1 MVGFSVLSGTLV
13 ANEST
18 YPSNQPQWPVSDRAE
33 EAALVEG
40 ILAGR
45 VDDFEIIIRRNQER
59 LTNLVRRHLHRED
72 ELEDALQDIFLRI
85 YSSLPR
91 FKGRSKLYTWIYSIA
106 NNYLIDRLRKK
117 RIRKISEEYMDET
130 GRELGI
136 EADGGGNPGLPVE
149 RDEERRL
156 IWLAMEGM
164 DPMFKNVLIL
174 REVEDMSYD
183 DMTIVLGV
191 GIGTVK
197 SRLFRAR
204 AELRKRYL
212 ALCRV
217 GNGKG

>member
-1 MVGFSVLSGTLV
+1 MVGFSGLSGILV
-13 ANEST
+13 ANEGT
-18 YPSNQPQWPVSDRAE
+18 YPDNHPQWPVSDRAE

-45 VDDFEIIIRRNQER
+45 VDDFEIIIHRYYER

-117 RIRKISEEYMDET
+117 RIRKISEEYLEET
-130 GRELGI
+130 GRELGV
-136 EADGGGNPGLPVE
+136 EADGGGNPGLSVE
-149 RDEERRL
+149 RQEEERL

-164 DPMFKNVLIL
+164 DPLFKNVLVL
-174 REVEDMSYD
+174 REVEDMSYE
-183 DMTIVLGV
+183 DMTLVLGI

-204 AELRKRYL
+204 AELKKRYL